1 MSDSAIT
8 RPRWQS
14 AEGETSIEAGAA
26 ETGPPAV
33 LQVLP
38 RLVAGGVERGTV
50 DIAAALVEA
59 GWRSLV
65 ASSGGPM
72 VRALERVG
80 ARHFALPLHSK
91 NPLVMRANVG
101 RLFDLIGD
109 HGVDIVHARS
119 RAPAWSAEAAARR
132 AGAHFVTTFHGT
144 YSAASAIKRLYNAV
158 MVRGERTIA
167 ISDFIAAHIQATY
180 HVNPEKIRVIHRGV
194 DVGRF
199 DPRRVGGERMV
210 ELAKRW
216 RLADDR
222 PMIMLPAR
230 LSRWKGQGLLIEALA
245 RLGRRDVQCLL
256 VGSEQGSAAYRREIE
271 TLIAARGLGE
281 VVRVME
287 HCQDMPAAYMLS
299 DVVVSAS
306 TRPEAFGRVV
316 AEAQA
321 MGRPVVATDHGGAR
335 ETVIANET
343 GWLVPP
349 ADADAMAAALGKTLA
364 LDGEERGKLAQRAM
378 AHIRE
383 NFTTE
388 RMSAKTL
395 AVYAEIL
402 FPGAAASAPVSEAG
416 AGGDAW
422 AQAMAAESGEG

>member
-1 MSDSAIT
+1 MAK
-8 RPRWQS
+8 R
-14 AEGETSIEAGAA
+14 AGESSTEAGAA
-26 ETGPPAV
+26 ETRTPAV

-50 DIAAALVEA
+50 DIAAALVKA

-72 VRALERVG
+72 VRELERAG

-91 NPLVMRANVG
+91 NPLVMRANAG
-101 RLFDLIGD
+101 RFFDLIGD

-144 YSAASAIKRLYNAV
+144 YSAGSAFKRLYNAV

-167 ISDFIAAHIQATY
+167 ISDFIAGHIQDAY
-180 HVNPEKIRVIHRGV
+180 RVKPDKIRVVHRGV
-194 DVGRF
+194 DIDQF
-199 DPRRVGGERMV
+199 DPRRVGDERMV

-216 RLADDR
+216 QLADDR

-256 VGSEQGSAAYRREIE
+256 VGSDLGSAAHRREIE
-271 TLIAARGLGE
+271 TLIAGHGLGE
-281 VVRVME
+281 VVRVIE

-343 GWLVPP
+343 AWLVPP
-349 ADADAMAAALGKTLA
+349 ADPDAMAAALRKTLA
-364 LDGEERGKLAQRAM
+364 LNGEEREKLAQRAM

-383 NFTTE
+383 NFTTA
-388 RMSAKTL
+388 RMCAKTL

-402 FPGAAASAPVSEAG
+402 FAGGAETAPVSEPG
-416 AGGDAW
+416 AGRDAR
-422 AQAMAAESGEG
+422 AEAMAAESGEG